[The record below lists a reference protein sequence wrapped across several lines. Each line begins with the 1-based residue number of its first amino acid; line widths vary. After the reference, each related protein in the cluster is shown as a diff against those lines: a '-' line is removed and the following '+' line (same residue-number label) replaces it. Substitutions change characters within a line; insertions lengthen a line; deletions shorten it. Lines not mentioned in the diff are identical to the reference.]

1 MKQIDVSL
9 NEKYKI
15 ITSGSILRKV
25 SKFQELSIL
34 QLLLDKK
41 YVFLQHFLEKNP
53 KDLNSEFALIES
65 V

>member
-1 MKQIDVSL
+1 MKEIDVSL

-34 QLLLDKK
+34 QLLLDEK
-41 YVFLQHFLEKNP
+41 YVFFCNTFLKKPRLEQ
-53 KDLNSEFALIES
+53 
-65 V
+65 

>member
-1 MKQIDVSL
+1 MKEIDVSL

-34 QLLLDKK
+34 QLLLDEK
-41 YVFLQHFLEKNP
+41 YVFFCNTFLKKP
-53 KDLNSEFALIES
+53 KRLEQ
-65 V
+65 

>member
-1 MKQIDVSL
+1 MKEIDVSL

-34 QLLLDKK
+34 QLLLDEK
-41 YVFLQHFLEKNP
+41 YVFLQHFLEKTQ
-53 KDLNSEFALIES
+53 KT
-65 V
+65 